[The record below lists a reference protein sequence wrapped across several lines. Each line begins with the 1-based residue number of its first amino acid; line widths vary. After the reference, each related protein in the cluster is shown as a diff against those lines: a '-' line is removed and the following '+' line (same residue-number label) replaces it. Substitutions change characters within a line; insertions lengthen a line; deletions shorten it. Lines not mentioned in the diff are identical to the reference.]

1 MIVMLLIG
9 GGAFVYVNERK
20 RRGLPLGKAKPAVDR
35 ASGLK
40 APVVEG
46 YSTEVT
52 ALLPKI
58 ARLNPTGLHALK
70 RLLENPDNANEL
82 FHSLSKLDPEL
93 VKKVRDLDRP
103 SRELLLAMSG
113 E

>member
-1 MIVMLLIG
+1 M
-9 GGAFVYVNERK
+9 
-20 RRGLPLGKAKPAVDR
+20 
-35 ASGLK
+35 
-40 APVVEG
+40 
-46 YSTEVT
+46 EVT

-93 VKKVRDLDRP
+93 VKQVRDLDRP

-113 E
+113 K